1 MQYDT
6 LSRPPVN
13 CRDCRNWQTADGL
26 LGICGAIYLTPPHG
40 IGHRIHA
47 TLARDEEPTEL
58 APGALA
64 EGDRVRA
71 TVPAGKK
78 AGSHAGRVAVRA
90 SGRFNLQTPAGLVQ
104 GIGYRYCTLLH
115 RADGYGYTTTWRRGF
130 LPGLKAGV
138 SAAKIG

>member
-1 MQYDT
+1 MAT
-6 LSRPPVN
+6 LQGFP
-13 CRDCRNWQTADGL
+13 WITL
-26 LGICGAIYLTPPHG
+26 AIACTGRGRYQRTRLDRFGFPRGYLTRQKRVHG
-40 IGHRIHA
+40 FA
-47 TLARDEEPTEL
+47 T
-58 APGALA
+58 
-64 EGDRVRA
+64 GDRVRA

-138 SAAKIG
+138 SAAKSG